1 MKITSKTTKEQLKS
15 FLGANASLV
24 KKKDKDLFDQLTYA
38 DKMMKTDEKKVTKKD
53 LSDLVKLVMTLLG
66 DKCKEPALAETTPV
80 AENSVKTPKKK
91 LSSKLKNEETKKEEV
106 DKKEEVAKK
115 APKKSLGNKSKDGDA
130 DCTNVTAQAFPDT
143 LDVFDSHYEIA
154 HDIKSMEDLYKEL
167 EEKENEI
174 LFAFYYSKQML
185 KKGPYFF
192 DMLGHPKSFENDLD
206 LATTIYVS
214 NDYKVAYHISAYTEG
229 CYNTLPEDFEEVD
242 GVRYAGGME
251 FQIYRAV

>member
-1 MKITSKTTKEQLKS
+1 MRITSKTTKEQLKQ
-15 FLGANASLV
+15 FLGANASSV

-53 LSDLVKLVMTLLG
+53 LSDLVKSVMTLLG
-66 DKCKEPALAETTPV
+66 DKCAEPALAETTPV

-91 LSSKLKNEETKKEEV
+91 LSSKPKNEET
-106 DKKEEVAKK
+106 KKEEVAKK
-115 APKKSLGNKSKDGDA
+115 APKKSLGSKSKDGDA
-130 DCTNVTAQAFPDT
+130 DYTNVTAQAFPDV

-174 LFAFYYSKQML
+174 IFAFYYSKQML

-229 CYNTLPEDFEEVD
+229 CYNTLPEDFEELD
-242 GVRYAGGME
+242 GIRYAGGME
-251 FQIYRAV
+251 FQIYRKVED